1 MKNLEKLE
9 ARSHNKVCALF
20 AENKARFAGSE
31 QLCSRQTHTS
41 AQLIHSID
49 VFVKTILLWRVSD
62 DNDDDGM
69 QHTLSASNDTCI
81 HLKQRHKRIG
91 QTEK

>member
-49 VFVKTILLWRVSD
+49 VFVKTILL
-62 DNDDDGM
+62 
-69 QHTLSASNDTCI
+69 
-81 HLKQRHKRIG
+81 
-91 QTEK
+91 